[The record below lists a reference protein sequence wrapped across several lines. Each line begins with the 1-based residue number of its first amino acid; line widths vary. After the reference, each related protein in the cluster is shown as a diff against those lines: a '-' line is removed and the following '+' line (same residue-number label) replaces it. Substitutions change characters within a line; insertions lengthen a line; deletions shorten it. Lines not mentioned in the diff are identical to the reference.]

1 MDFLVDAGAAVSL
14 LLANQILSNLHC
26 QRKPSNA
33 SVHAI
38 NGTPVA
44 VHGSKT
50 LTVHFD
56 VLPPAKWTF
65 IVANV
70 ETAIIGADFI
80 HHHRLVVD
88 LANSRVFQSRECIDE
103 ALGNTA
109 AVVTVKEDKFGELLK
124 RFRHKGN
131 MGQKLNASLEHFQ
144 HTIETTGPPVF
155 ARPRRL
161 QPERLRIAKAHFS
174 ELLRQVIIRPSNS
187 SWSSPLHLVPKQEP
201 GQWRPCG
208 DFRRL
213 NRNTKPDRYPLPH
226 LADFNANLYGKTI
239 FSKIDLE
246 RAYYQVPVSPRDIP
260 KTAVTTPFGLFEF
273 LKMPFGL
280 RNAAQTFQR
289 LLDQI
294 LRGLDNCFA
303 YVDDI
308 LVASSSET
316 EHFRLLEKK
325 CVLGAQSL
333 VFLGHLV
340 DRDGIRPA
348 PDKVAAIQRFPLSV
362 TVKELRQFLGMIN
375 FYRSFCPNIAVVLRP
390 LDSIVSS
397 SPKKIAWSHN
407 ALNAFQKAKLALANA
422 TLLQHPD
429 PTAPLAL
436 MVDASDQ
443 AVGAVLQQYVNSI
456 WKPVAFFSKRLQDHQ
471 RRYSTF
477 GRELLAAYAAVKR
490 FRSMIEGRQFTIYT
504 DHKSLVRAFDNCSQG
519 LNDRE
524 IRQLDFITSMQAKMQ
539 HLKGKDNVIAD
550 ALSRK
555 LCAALDHTGMPSA
568 IEVAI
573 AQSTDDELQ
582 WAKEQSSL
590 KLVPEPIQGSVH
602 PLWKDVSAD
611 QPRVYLPAG
620 LRAPVFQSVH
630 GLSHPGVRATK
641 RLLTS
646 RFVWPSMQ
654 RDIAQWARSC
664 VHCQRAKVH
673 RHTNT
678 EEISATFSPFCVHV
692 DIVGPLPLSDGCKY
706 LLTAVDRFTRW
717 PEAWPVR
724 DISARTVAETFLANW
739 IARFGVPRQITTDQG
754 RQFESH
760 LWTALNKLMGTKHT
774 PTSAYRPQANGLVE
788 RFHCQLKT
796 ALIARM
802 HAFGIKWTLALPL
815 VLLGIRAALKA
826 DLGLAPAEMVYG
838 SSLRLPAELIAP
850 TSGRANVD
858 PTDLTGVLKAAM
870 RGDAAPHSAQTE
882 HQSHICQPE
891 AQGLQP
897 RVCPGRGCTRHP
909 DSPLFRHGSH
919 RPDETGFPGQWPQ
932 GNGSS
937 NAFTKTS
944 HLQSFASPPS
954 MTCTLRGE

>member
-88 LANSRVFQSRECIDE
+88 LANSHVFQSRERIDE

-109 AVVTVKEDKFGELLK
+109 AVVTVKKDKFAELLK
-124 RFRHKGN
+124 GFVETQ
-131 MGQKLNASLEHFQ
+131 GQYGPEAERKRNQLEHFQ

-174 ELLRQVIIRPSNS
+174 DLLRQGIIRPSNS

-201 GQWRPCG
+201 GQWRPC
-208 DFRRL
+208 DNFRRL

-226 LADFNANLYGKTI
+226 LAGFNANLYEKTI

-246 RAYYQVPVSPRDIP
+246 HAYYQVPVSLRDIP

-316 EHFRLLEKK
+316 EHFRLFEEVFARLADYGIKVNPQK

-348 PDKVAAIQRFPLSV
+348 PDKVAAIQRFPLPV

-375 FYRSFCPNIAVVLRP
+375 FYRSFCPNIAVILRP

-504 DHKSLVRAFDNCSQG
+504 DHNPLVRAFENCSQG

-524 IRQLDFITSMQAKMQ
+524 IRKLDFITSMQAKLQ
-539 HLKGKDNVIAD
+539 HLKGKDNVVAD

-582 WAKEQSSL
+582 
-590 KLVPEPIQGSVH
+590 
-602 PLWKDVSAD
+602 
-611 QPRVYLPAG
+611 
-620 LRAPVFQSVH
+620 
-630 GLSHPGVRATK
+630 
-641 RLLTS
+641 
-646 RFVWPSMQ
+646 
-654 RDIAQWARSC
+654 
-664 VHCQRAKVH
+664 
-673 RHTNT
+673 
-678 EEISATFSPFCVHV
+678 
-692 DIVGPLPLSDGCKY
+692 
-706 LLTAVDRFTRW
+706 
-717 PEAWPVR
+717 
-724 DISARTVAETFLANW
+724 
-739 IARFGVPRQITTDQG
+739 
-754 RQFESH
+754 
-760 LWTALNKLMGTKHT
+760 
-774 PTSAYRPQANGLVE
+774 
-788 RFHCQLKT
+788 
-796 ALIARM
+796 
-802 HAFGIKWTLALPL
+802 
-815 VLLGIRAALKA
+815 
-826 DLGLAPAEMVYG
+826 
-838 SSLRLPAELIAP
+838 
-850 TSGRANVD
+850 
-858 PTDLTGVLKAAM
+858 
-870 RGDAAPHSAQTE
+870 
-882 HQSHICQPE
+882 
-891 AQGLQP
+891 
-897 RVCPGRGCTRHP
+897 
-909 DSPLFRHGSH
+909 
-919 RPDETGFPGQWPQ
+919 
-932 GNGSS
+932 
-937 NAFTKTS
+937 
-944 HLQSFASPPS
+944 
-954 MTCTLRGE
+954 